1 MGEFDRMI
9 SSTDETEP
17 VVDEQLQITGEEYV
31 RWEKEIAAI
40 KIHYS
45 IFEVIHALK
54 TALSNI
60 TGKCRTRV
68 VFQLLSMC
76 PTVAGRRW

>member
-17 VVDEQLQITGEEYV
+17 VVDEQLQITDEEYI
-31 RWEKEIAAI
+31 RWEKEMAAI

-45 IFEVIHALK
+45 IFVSDSCLERPDRAI
-54 TALSNI
+54 
-60 TGKCRTRV
+60 
-68 VFQLLSMC
+68 
-76 PTVAGRRW
+76 

>member
-1 MGEFDRMI
+1 MGEFDSMI

-40 KIHYS
+40 
-45 IFEVIHALK
+45 
-54 TALSNI
+54 
-60 TGKCRTRV
+60 
-68 VFQLLSMC
+68 
-76 PTVAGRRW
+76 